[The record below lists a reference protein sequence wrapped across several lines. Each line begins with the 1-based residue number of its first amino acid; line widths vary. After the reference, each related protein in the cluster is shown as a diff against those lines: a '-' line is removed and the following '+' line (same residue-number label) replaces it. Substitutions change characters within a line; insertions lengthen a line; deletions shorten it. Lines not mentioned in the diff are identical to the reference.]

1 MITIDSQQI
10 ENLFISPSLCVDWVT
25 QSFRMK
31 KDSQLPAKVSVH
43 PAGNDFFT
51 TMPCLLPSD
60 KERFGVKV
68 VSRILGRT
76 PSLSSDILLYN
87 SANGELLALIN
98 ADWITSM
105 RTGAE
110 LRWQLKRCVLL
121 PPGNIL
127 SSDWEIRQERH
138 CFVY

>member
-68 VSRILGRT
+68 VSRILGE
-76 PSLSSDILLYN
+76 PLL
-87 SANGELLALIN
+87 
-98 ADWITSM
+98 
-105 RTGAE
+105 
-110 LRWQLKRCVLL
+110 
-121 PPGNIL
+121 
-127 SSDWEIRQERH
+127 
-138 CFVY
+138 